1 MFNNIGRIMKKKIA
15 GMITAIVI
23 AAVAVIAGYNVYS
36 TQNDNKLT
44 DLALANVEALAQTE
58 PGYWYECS
66 WYGCLFDY
74 RYDCHVYRGYLLI
87 MTCENSRG

>member
-1 MFNNIGRIMKKKIA
+1 MKKKIT

-58 PGYWYECS
+58 PG
-66 WYGCLFDY
+66 
-74 RYDCHVYRGYLLI
+74 
-87 MTCENSRG
+87 

>member
-1 MFNNIGRIMKKKIA
+1 MMFNNIGRIMKKKIT

-44 DLALANVEALAQTE
+44 DLAA
-58 PGYWYECS
+58 
-66 WYGCLFDY
+66 F
-74 RYDCHVYRGYLLI
+74 LI
-87 MTCENSRG
+87 IAMIVMFIEVIC